1 MPLDVNVVLTLAV
14 AIVVLLVGR
23 MIVARV
29 AFLNHYSIPDPVVG
43 GLIAAVVITALRFG
57 AGVQVSFDMSLQS
70 TLLLAFFSTIGL
82 SADVRMLLKGGARL
96 LVLLVLVTVFLLLQ
110 NGVAIAAAISLD
122 MSPLMGLLAGS
133 VTMSGGHGTGAAYAR
148 LFGEVNNLQ
157 GAMEVAMACATFGLV
172 LGGIIGG
179 PVAERLIVRHNL
191 KGTAGPPTTADPTAP
206 GELGPDDRRPLS
218 PESFFETVFLIL
230 FCVGVGSLVAG
241 VVTIPWFTLPTF
253 VWCLLTGIVIC
264 NVVSLT
270 GAYRIDNATLE
281 LLGTVCLSLFL
292 AMALMALK
300 LWELVGLALPVLA
313 ILVAQTVL
321 VAAYATWVTFP
332 VMGGNYDA
340 AVIAAGHCGFGL
352 GATPTAI
359 ANMQAV
365 TGRHGHSTLAFLLV
379 PIIGAFLIDIT
390 NALVIQAYLTL
401 PQLGF

>member
-1 MPLDVNVVLTLAV
+1 MQLDVNVILTLVVAV
-14 AIVVLLVGR
+14 AVLLVGR
-23 MIVARV
+23 VIVGHV
-29 AFLNHYSIPDPVVG
+29 AFLNKYSIPDPVVG

-57 AGVQVSFDMSLQS
+57 AGVQITFDMSMQT

-82 SADVRMLLKGGARL
+82 SADVRMLLKGGMRLVIL
-96 LVLLVLVTVFLLLQ
+96 LVVVTVFLMVQ
-110 NGVAIAAAISLD
+110 NGLGVVAAIGLD
-122 MSPLMGLLAGS
+122 MNPMIGLLAGT
-133 VTMSGGHGTGAAYAR
+133 VTMSGGHGTGAAYAK

-172 LGGIIGG
+172 MGGIIGG
-179 PVAERLIVRHNL
+179 PVAERLINKHGLR
-191 KGTAGPPTTADPTAP
+191 GTTGLATTPELTSP
-206 GELGPDDRRPLS
+206 GELGPDERRPLS
-218 PESFFETVFLIL
+218 PESFFETLALIL
-230 FCVGVGSLVAG
+230 VCVGVGSLIAG
-241 VVTIPWFTLPTF
+241 YVQIPWFTLPTF

-264 NVVSLT
+264 NVFSVT
-270 GAYRIDNATLE
+270 RIYRIDTATLE

-300 LWELVGLALPVLA
+300 LWELVGLALPVLV
-313 ILVAQTVL
+313 ILAAQTVL
-321 VAAYATWVTFP
+321 MALYATYVTFP
-332 VMGGNYDA
+332 VMGRNYDA

-365 TGRHGHSTLAFLLV
+365 TGRHGHSTLAFLLI

-390 NALVIQAYLTL
+390 NALVIQAYLAL